1 MFAGS
6 RVGSRGD
13 YALLAEAL
21 GAELGRRGYGLVY
34 GGGHIGLMGV
44 LADSALEHGARVL
57 GVIPQALAD
66 RELAHQGLHELAVVG
81 TMHERKALMAAR
93 SSAFI
98 ALPGGYGTLEELSE
112 VLTWVQLG
120 IHQKPIG
127 LLGAAGFWQPY
138 LALLDHFAS
147 EGFVDADERKL
158 LLHAEQPAALLDA
171 LERHS
176 AARPRLASE
185 GDL

>member
-1 MFAGS
+1 M
-6 RVGSRGD
+6 
-13 YALLAEAL
+13 AEAL
-21 GAELGRRGYGLVY
+21 GAELGRRGFGLVY

-44 LADSALEHGARVL
+44 LADAALKHGSRVL

-66 RELAHQGLHELAVVG
+66 RELAHRGLHELAVVS

-93 SSAFI
+93 SNAFI

-120 IHQKPIG
+120 IHEKPIG

-138 LALLDHFAS
+138 LMLLDHFER
-147 EGFVDADERKL
+147 EGFVDADERRLIVHREEPGPL
-158 LLHAEQPAALLDA
+158 LDELMQAAL
-171 LERHS
+171 
-176 AARPRLASE
+176 ARPHAASE
-185 GDL
+185 SDI